1 MKENVIYISKN
12 VAPASVLKRD
22 WRKQEKTQ
30 ESHSDTITK
39 SKHNMMIWICMLA
52 LEKESSDGIEVHFG
66 IKILEHDECAR
77 V

>member
-1 MKENVIYISKN
+1 
-12 VAPASVLKRD
+12 
-22 WRKQEKTQ
+22 
-30 ESHSDTITK
+30 
-39 SKHNMMIWICMLA
+39 MIWICMLA